1 MQLVASVFLWISP
14 ALVLTFIINQDWFW
28 RYAPEWLRPYALSVP
43 WESFIV
49 GVLALIAAWNGGEN
63 FILRQVRALTRA
75 VQRLADGDL
84 QARSGLKA
92 AEGEIGLLAQKF
104 DAMAA
109 VLQQR
114 QKERDEAERKFL
126 NRAMQQTA
134 VAAVGQC
141 ALTNRDLSVIYEQA
155 VYRVAEMFAVE
166 YAMLFQRLPDGQL
179 YPLAVYGLA
188 PKIVGEG
195 ATRQNKPSQMSWT
208 AETGEVALNGR
219 LQYAVTP
226 SHWVFTGT
234 LGSFGVF
241 RNPRARGWAWLATPG
256 GGPAP
261 AGSSVAAVAPGLGGG
276 QTITVHATSTVT
288 VQRSESWTTGWHA
301 TIRSIGAAGT
311 GPAHPVDVHQNGVIQ
326 TVDIPRA
333 GRYSV
338 TFSYDPRS
346 ARAGLY
352 LSGVG
357 VAALV
362 LWLAGEVAV
371 AMRRRRTRLEH
382 GPADPTTG

>member
-1 MQLVASVFLWISP
+1 MTAKLLKRLTSLRMQLVASVFLWISP

-75 VQRLADGDL
+75 VQRLAEGDL

-141 ALTNRDLSVIYEQA
+141 ALTNRDL
-155 VYRVAEMFAVE
+155 
-166 YAMLFQRLPDGQL
+166 
-179 YPLAVYGLA
+179 
-188 PKIVGEG
+188 
-195 ATRQNKPSQMSWT
+195 
-208 AETGEVALNGR
+208 
-219 LQYAVTP
+219 
-226 SHWVFTGT
+226 
-234 LGSFGVF
+234 
-241 RNPRARGWAWLATPG
+241 
-256 GGPAP
+256 
-261 AGSSVAAVAPGLGGG
+261 
-276 QTITVHATSTVT
+276 
-288 VQRSESWTTGWHA
+288 
-301 TIRSIGAAGT
+301 
-311 GPAHPVDVHQNGVIQ
+311 
-326 TVDIPRA
+326 
-333 GRYSV
+333 
-338 TFSYDPRS
+338 
-346 ARAGLY
+346 
-352 LSGVG
+352 
-357 VAALV
+357 
-362 LWLAGEVAV
+362 
-371 AMRRRRTRLEH
+371 
-382 GPADPTTG
+382 